1 MNGPTTPY
9 AGALYTDREQRR
21 RGWEGQHQGVIRA
34 VDSYAEVAGAAAM
47 KAPYA
52 SQSASLHPWPLPSV
66 TSPASSSPSASP
78 TSAPSPTPHTQDV
91 DPRPRSNVACRHF
104 LAGRCTRGDRCKYV
118 HPDIKIIESIPSSS
132 SLPPPKDTPEAY
144 PPLVSP
150 TGFDA
155 PASTHWTSEPWF
167 LGSSG
172 QSTCPLN
179 GNHNA
184 TIPSSITET
193 QSMKVPE
200 SETSSP
206 PLEPVTA
213 GAPEPPIGE
222 EHAARDCPT
231 VPGFSLFSYSLW
243 PADRRSGSCH

>member
-1 MNGPTTPY
+1 MNGLTKSY
-9 AGALYTDREQRR
+9 AGVLYTEREQRR
-21 RGWEGQHQGVIRA
+21 SGWEGQHQGLTTV
-34 VDSYAEVAGAAAM
+34 VDSYAQVAGVAAM

-52 SQSASLHPWPLPSV
+52 SQPASLHPWPLPSV
-66 TSPASSSPSASP
+66 TSPASSSPLASP
-78 TSAPSPTPHTQDV
+78 TSAPSPPPHHQHG
-91 DPRPRSNVACRHF
+91 DPRPRSNVACRHY

-118 HPDIKIIESIPSSS
+118 HPDIEIIGRSPPSLSP
-132 SLPPPKDTPEAY
+132 PPPKDTPKDY

-155 PASTHWTSEPWF
+155 PASAHRTSAPWF

-172 QSTCPLN
+172 PSSGPPH

-184 TIPSSITET
+184 TIPSSTTET
-193 QSMKVPE
+193 QSNKMPE
-200 SETSSP
+200 SEASSP
-206 PLEPVTA
+206 LSEPVTP
-213 GAPEPPIGE
+213 GAPEHQTGE
-222 EHAARDCPT
+222 GHVVRDCPT